1 MKSIAG
7 FLKTTL
13 LGGVFFLMPIVTL
26 AIILDKALQIA
37 DKIAKPVSEHVP
49 GDWDFGLGK
58 ATLLAL
64 GLTILVCFLAGL
76 LARTKYAR
84 WVASGIETTVLSK
97 IPAYEYFKQLST
109 SALGLDDLSKHP
121 VVLVQVDAGWQ
132 IGVQVED
139 LGNGLV
145 AVFIPDAPDPHS
157 GALFYMQRERVTPVG
172 VSIASALKCLK
183 GYGAGSTA
191 FLQKLAAHR
200 ETP

>member
-1 MKSIAG
+1 
-7 FLKTTL
+7 LKTTL

-37 DKIAKPVSEHVP
+37 EKIAKPVSEHVP
-49 GDWDFGLGK
+49 GGWDFGLGK
-58 ATLLAL
+58 ATLLAIA
-64 GLTILVCFLAGL
+64 LTVVVCFQAGL

-84 WVASGIETTVLSK
+84 WVATGIETAVLSK

-109 SALGLDDLSKHP
+109 SALGLDDLGKHP

-157 GALFYMQRERVTPVG
+157 GALLYMQRERVTPVN

-183 GYGAGSTA
+183 SYGAGSTA
-191 FLQKLAAHR
+191 LLQKLAANR

>member
-26 AIILDKALQIA
+26 AIILDKALKIA

-49 GDWDFGLGK
+49 GDWDFGVGK

-64 GLTILVCFLAGL
+64 FLTILVCFLAGL

-84 WVASGIETTVLSK
+84 WVATSIETTVLSK

-157 GALFYMQRERVTPVG
+157 GALFYTPRERVTPVEM
-172 VSIASALKCLK
+172 S
-183 GYGAGSTA
+183 
-191 FLQKLAAHR
+191 
-200 ETP
+200 